1 MSKHLIPT
9 LNYKQAASA
18 VAACLRAKR
27 AGMLVGSPGVGKT
40 SLVRDAS
47 DAIQK
52 TCYDLIASNMDPTD
66 VAGLP
71 FRDPET
77 GRVLRELFPEIRAVV
92 DGPGVLFLDEATTMP
107 KSVEGPLLR
116 LALERNAG
124 GMPLHP
130 DSAVL
135 LACNPPEQ
143 APGGIELSA
152 AMVNRV
158 VVMKYQPGFDE
169 VQSYFNGEPVRAE
182 PLVLSEEAF
191 HKACAAE
198 FADFAA
204 TLAHATD
211 LIVYDPPRASIDQG
225 EPWASPRGWEIGL
238 SCLAAHGGLED
249 EVGFALLAGSV
260 GPAAGG
266 SYLAIRKLRVHLPS
280 IDEIKSNPTK
290 ANVPRQDDQQI
301 AALGVLARVAQ
312 DDVWAAWTYAARMK
326 PEIGAAAGRVLM
338 NKVPQRS
345 PHAKSGKK
353 AQVDLLAKVKRHSA

>member
-9 LNYKQAASA
+9 LTYKQAASA
-18 VAACLRAKR
+18 LAACLRARR
-27 AGMLVGSPGVGKT
+27 AALLVGSPGGGKT
-40 SLVRDAS
+40 SLARDAS
-47 DAIQK
+47 AAIDMI
-52 TCYDLIASNMDPTD
+52 CYDLIASNMDPTD

-71 FRDPET
+71 YRDPVT

-92 DGPGVLFLDEATTMP
+92 DNPGVLFLDEATTMP

-124 GMPLHP
+124 GMPLHER
-130 DSAVL
+130 SAVL

-152 AMVNRV
+152 AFINRV
-158 VVMKYQPGFDE
+158 VVLKYQPGFDE
-169 VQSYFNGEPVRAE
+169 VQAFFNGEPVHAT
-182 PLVLSEEAF
+182 PVVLSDEEF
-191 HKACAAE
+191 EKACKAE

-204 TLAHATD
+204 TLGHATD
-211 LIVYDPPRASIDQG
+211 LVVYDPPRSSIDQG
-225 EPWASPRGWEIGL
+225 EPWASPRAWEIGL
-238 SCLAAHGGLED
+238 SCLAAHGGTED

-266 SYLAIRKLRVHLPS
+266 AYLAIRKLRAYLPS
-280 IDEIKSNPTK
+280 VAEIRNNPER
-290 ANVPRQDDQQI
+290 ANVPKQEDQQI

-326 PEIGAAAGRVLM
+326 AEIGAAAGRVLM
-338 NKVPQRS
+338 NKVPQKS
-345 PHAKSGKK
+345 LHAKAGKK